1 MRFPHSRFGKAR
13 SFVGFAL
20 PPLQVRIDFFR
31 TVRQTGTVFGKIGES
46 LEKAAVRAKMKSG
59 ALHCPECG
67 AKPVSLPEE
76 RVELMACGKCGTRA
90 SLSEWVAASIPGAA
104 KGKAG
109 EPPAGTRIRVAGDAS
124 GGKVWEIPASGK
136 FGFFMLFSLLWLSIT
151 AIVSGGF
158 LLTFLSGGKIEGNMP
173 EWLLIP
179 FFGIFWAVGLG
190 TLYTGLRNMLARHRV
205 SVGGGRLTLRREMLG
220 RVSEKSLSCAG
231 ITTLEQREFYQQNY
245 QPVYGIEIK
254 GAEGKIRFGTT
265 LEEAEKAWLV
275 AELAEAALPK
285 PASHASGGADG
296 VVGGVLAPMKVGA
309 AALTES
315 FSAVIPGLGMR
326 GFWAGLTFVLVAGG
340 FASLAFTVMD
350 RESWIG
356 IRGIWLVFNSL
367 FISFGLGML
376 GNALLGRGKERRI
389 EGNAT
394 EISIRTYRNGL
405 ILKDKSFLRREV
417 TDIRSSVSGNS
428 NSTTMKRVELI
439 VGDRAEKLAS
449 WVDAGEAD
457 ALVRQVRGALGR

>member
-1 MRFPHSRFGKAR
+1 MFGK
-13 SFVGFAL
+13 L
-20 PPLQVRIDFFR
+20 
-31 TVRQTGTVFGKIGES
+31 GES

-59 ALHCPECG
+59 ALLCPECG
-67 AKPVSLPEE
+67 AKPGSLPDK
-76 RVELMACGKCGTRA
+76 RVELMVCGKCGTRA
-90 SLSEWVAASIPGAA
+90 SLSEWVAASIPGVA
-104 KGKAG
+104 KGRVG
-109 EPPAGTRIRVAGDAS
+109 EPPAGTKIRVARDGS
-124 GGKVWEIPASGK
+124 GGKVWDIPASGK
-136 FGFFMLFSLLWLSIT
+136 FGFFILFSLLWLSIT
-151 AIVSGGF
+151 AILSGGF

-205 SVGGGRLTLRREMLG
+205 SVGGGMLTWRREMLG

-245 QPVYGIEIK
+245 RPVYGIEIK
-254 GAEGKIRFGTT
+254 GVEGKIRFGTT
-265 LEEAEKAWLV
+265 LEVAEKAWLV

-285 PASHASGGADG
+285 PASPAPGGADS
-296 VVGGVLAPMKVGA
+296 VVGGLLVPMKVGA
-309 AALTES
+309 TVRTEP

-326 GFWAGLTFVLVAGG
+326 GFWAGLALVLVAGG
-340 FASLAFTVMD
+340 FVCLAFTVMD

-356 IRGIWLVFNSL
+356 FRGIWLVFNSL
-367 FISFGLGML
+367 FISFGLGIL
-376 GNALLGRGKERRI
+376 GKALLDRGKERRI

-405 ILKDKSFLRREV
+405 ILKDRSFPRREV
-417 TDIRSSVSGNS
+417 MDIRASVSGNS

-449 WVDAGEAD
+449 WIDAGEAD
-457 ALVRQVRGALGR
+457 ALVRQVREVIGR